1 MGQSN
6 VNWFATRL
14 ENGREEIYDP
24 VRKKY
29 VRLTPE
35 ETVRQQMIHYLVEN
49 RKVPLG
55 LVAVEYAIRI
65 NQMQK
70 RCDIL
75 VFSRKGFPLMIV
87 ECKARHISLNQETI
101 EQVARYNLRLN
112 VQFLTITNGLKT
124 YCCRLFGSSEHF
136 QLLPQIPDY
145 DELCEMGQKT

>member
-1 MGQSN
+1 MRQTHIK
-6 VNWFATRL
+6 WFATRL

-24 VRKKY
+24 VRKKF
-29 VRLTPE
+29 VSLTPE
-35 ETVRQQMIHYLVEN
+35 ETVRQQMIHYLVVN

-75 VFSRKGFPLMIV
+75 VFSRKGYPLMIV
-87 ECKARHISLNQETI
+87 ECKARHIKLNQEAI
-101 EQVARYNLRLN
+101 EQAARYNLRLN

-136 QLLPQIPDY
+136 QLLQQIPVY
-145 DELCEMGQKT
+145 DELCEMAEKA